1 MKPAAYDQTPGG
13 DLQLAGQGDAVASI
27 RRGLA
32 QAREGAVR
40 SADGVFDELEREA
53 EGR

>member
-1 MKPAAYDQTPGG
+1 MRPAAYDQPLCS
-13 DLQLAGQGDAVASI
+13 DRQLAGHGDAVASI

-32 QAREGAVR
+32 QAREGVGR
-40 SADGVFDELEREA
+40 SADDVFDELEREA

>member
-1 MKPAAYDQTPGG
+1 VKPAAYDQTLGG

-27 RRGLA
+27 RRGLSH
-32 QAREGAVR
+32 AREGAGR
-40 SADGVFDELEREA
+40 SADDVFDELEREA